1 MRPSSFSLAGL
12 TSACLSLIFV
22 LCVGEPLVAQKSA
35 GSAPVTVTAS
45 VLTRQNDNQHTGQ
58 NLQETILTAANV
70 NSGSFGK
77 IFSYPVDGQ
86 LYAQP
91 LYVPNVS
98 IPSKGQH
105 NVVYVA
111 TENDSVYAFDADN
124 AKTNPQPLWHIDF
137 LNPPNV
143 IGVTCGAG
151 AGICQLFPIVGI
163 TSTPVINL
171 ATNTIYVLVRTQE
184 TTNSVVSYVTRLHAL
199 NIATGAEQAGSPAVV
214 CSGSGSVGCTFP
226 GQTEIFKPQHQEGR
240 PALVLVSEPGFS
252 QGVLFMG
259 FSGDSGWVLAYDA
272 STLQMVG
279 SFMTNPQTDSAKAHG
294 KPPGIAGAGKAG
306 IWGAGGAITADSSGN
321 VYVDSGDGYFDGV
334 SSWGDSLIKLVLTYN
349 SSLGTYS
356 LVPADYF
363 TPSDQACRYAQG
375 LDLGSTSPLIL
386 PAQGGATPD
395 LIVVAGKDLAPT
407 CDATTSFYVINRDNM
422 GHVGGQVSLSN
433 APAHG
438 SENSPAFWASSTA
451 QYLYNAGIGDNIRAF
466 TVSSAGVSTSSVMNT
481 TSTLYN
487 GSTPA
492 ISANGNTNG
501 ILWALDRTESPD
513 ILPGTQPVVLHAY
526 DATKLS
532 SELYNSTQAASGR
545 DTAGPSVKFQ
555 VPMIA
560 NGKVYVGT
568 QNELDVYGLCP
579 CPLQ

>member
-1 MRPSSFSLAGL
+1 MRPTRSYFAQISVSLTLAVSLFG
-12 TSACLSLIFV
+12 SATLS
-22 LCVGEPLVAQKSA
+22 AQKTSEGQPLA
-35 GSAPVTVTAS
+35 ASVT

-58 NLQETILTAANV
+58 NLQETILTTANV

-77 IFSYPVDGQ
+77 LFSYPVDGQ
-86 LYAQP
+86 IYAQP

-98 IPSKGQH
+98 IPAKGQH

-111 TENDSVYAFDADN
+111 TESDSVYAFDADN
-124 AKTNPQPLWHIDF
+124 AKANSSPLWHTNF

-163 TSTPVINL
+163 TATPVINP

-184 TTNSVVSYVTRLHAL
+184 TANSVVSYVTRLHAL
-199 NIATGAEQAGSPAVV
+199 DITTGAEQSGSPAVV
-214 CSGSGSVGCTFP
+214 CSGAGGVGCTFP
-226 GQTEIFKPQHQEGR
+226 GQTDVFKPQHQQGR
-240 PALVLVSEPGFS
+240 PGLVLVSEPGFS

-272 STLQMVG
+272 SNLQMVG
-279 SFMTNPQTDSAKAHG
+279 SFMTNPLTDSKIHN

-306 IWGAGGAITADSSGN
+306 IWGAGGAITADTNGN
-321 VYVDSGDGYFDGV
+321 VYVDSGDGFFDGI
-334 SSWGDSLIKLVLTYN
+334 SSWGDSLIKLVLTLN
-349 SSLGTYS
+349 SSQGTYS

-375 LDLGSTSPLIL
+375 LDFGSTSPLLL
-386 PAQGGATPD
+386 PTQGGATPN
-395 LIVVAGKDLAPT
+395 LIVVAGKALTPT
-407 CDATTSFYVINRDNM
+407 CDSTPSIYVINRDNM

-433 APAHG
+433 APVHG
-438 SENSPAFWASSTA
+438 SENSPAYWASSTT
-451 QYLYNAGIGDNIRAF
+451 QYVYNSGIGDNIRAF
-466 TVSSAGVSTSSVMNT
+466 TVSSAGVGASGVMNT
-481 TSTLYN
+481 TGTLTN

-492 ISANGNTNG
+492 ISANGMTNG
-501 ILWALDRTESPD
+501 ILWALDRTESAD
-513 ILPGTQPVVLHAY
+513 ILPGTQPIVLHAY

-532 SELYNSTQAASGR
+532 AELYNSTQAASGR
-545 DTAGPSVKFQ
+545 DNAGPSVKFQ
-555 VPMIA
+555 VPTIV

-568 QNELDVYGLCP
+568 QTELDVYGLCP
-579 CPLQ
+579 CPQ